1 MYMPDID
8 FQPLLREEYSTF
20 TGPDPW
26 GNDCHTTWQVNG
38 YQMQSA
44 SVTPPYPPGKIST
57 QAVFVGI
64 TSECRWRYRILPM
77 ALQDLWRE
85 GVLRGPELP
94 ALLYATEEGLR
105 LSDYPP
111 PFKDLYLRIFSI
123 TFAALTLLG
132 VGVAIWIKIDYPYY
146 FSDILTAGVLP
157 SLVLTQLPTGILILH
172 RFRRRRLVS
181 MYRALIAS
189 NVASAPA

>member
-1 MYMPDID
+1 MYMPDIN
-8 FQPLLREEYSTF
+8 FQPLLREEYFSF

-26 GNDCHTTWQVNG
+26 ENDCHTTWHVNG

-57 QAVFVGI
+57 QALFIGI
-64 TSECRWRYRILPM
+64 TAEERWRYRILPM

-94 ALLYATEEGLR
+94 ALLHATEENLT

-111 PFKDLYLRIFSI
+111 PLKDLILRMFSI
-123 TFAALTLLG
+123 TFSALTLLAA
-132 VGVAIWIKIDYPYY
+132 GVAIWVKIIDPYY
-146 FSDILTAGVLP
+146 FPDILTAGVLP
-157 SLVLTQLPTGILILH
+157 LFVVTMLTTGILIFH
-172 RFRRRRLVS
+172 RLRRRRLAS
-181 MYRALIAS
+181 MYLALIAG
-189 NVASAPA
+189 NVDSA